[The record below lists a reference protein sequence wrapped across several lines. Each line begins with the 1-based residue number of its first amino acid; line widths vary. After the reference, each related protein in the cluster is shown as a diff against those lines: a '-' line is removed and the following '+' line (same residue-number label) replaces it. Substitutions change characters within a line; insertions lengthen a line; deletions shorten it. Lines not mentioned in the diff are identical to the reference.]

1 MKTEKQLETEFFN
14 LVSEI
19 MIHTPGE
26 LSKFQQSLS
35 MVSTLIQDK
44 KLDDLIMVLRLH
56 FPEYF
61 NDHKPFRI

>member
-26 LSKFQQSLS
+26 LSKLQQSLS

-44 KLDDLIMVLRLH
+44 KMDDLIMVLRLH

-61 NDHKPFRI
+61 TDYKPFKV